1 MFILILIAFKE
12 SFPRKEEMA
21 RAHAMRRAATC
32 LAIAEP
38 PASVDHYVGM
48 MA

>member
-21 RAHAMRRAATC
+21 RTHALRRAATC
-32 LAIAEP
+32 LAITKP
-38 PASVDHYVGM
+38 PASVDHHIRI